1 METDQQLIERTL
13 GGDSAAFDTLCQRY
27 HDQLLVM
34 LKQKCQREDQ
44 AEDILQD
51 TFIKSYMNL
60 ERYDSSYTFGQWVY
74 TIARNLFI
82 DFTRRRRES
91 CVLIDSSYELQ
102 TPSDTPTPE
111 ERVISQQNGLQLD
124 DILAQ
129 LPENYRLVAELR
141 FWREYSYEEIARQ
154 LDLPLNTVKTQISR
168 ARERLCTLIEIQR
181 GNESKS

>member
-13 GGDSAAFDTLCQRY
+13 AGDRAAFDTLCSRY
-27 HDQLLVM
+27 HDPLLLM
-34 LKQKCQREDQ
+34 LKQKCQRQEQ

-60 ERYDSSYTFGQWVY
+60 ERYDSNYTFGQWVY

-91 CVLIDSSYELQ
+91 CVTIDSSLELQ

-111 ERVISQQNGLQLD
+111 ESVISLQSGLQLD
-124 DILAQ
+124 DILSQ

-141 FWREYSYEEIARQ
+141 FWRECSYEEISLQ
-154 LDLPLNTVKTQISR
+154 LNMPLNTVKTQISR
-168 ARERLCTLIEIQR
+168 ARERLCKLIELQR
-181 GNESKS
+181 SREVR